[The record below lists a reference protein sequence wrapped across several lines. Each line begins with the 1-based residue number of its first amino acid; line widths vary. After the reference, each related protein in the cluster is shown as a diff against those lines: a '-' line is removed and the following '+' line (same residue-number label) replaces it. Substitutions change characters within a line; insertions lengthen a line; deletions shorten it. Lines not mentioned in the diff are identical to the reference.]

1 MRKEFCLRMVMALM
15 YQVLLRG
22 GCNRGKRK
30 QFENKDFVLENT
42 SCIHAMPNSHNALAH
57 IMPSSRSGPGNES
70 SKQGR
75 WFNPKFIFAILCS
88 FSSKYNP
95 KKVFKVNFCQS
106 DIPGAS

>member
-1 MRKEFCLRMVMALM
+1 MER
-15 YQVLLRG
+15 
-22 GCNRGKRK
+22 
-30 QFENKDFVLENT
+30 ENAGIYTL
-42 SCIHAMPNSHNALAH
+42 C

-75 WFNPKFIFAILCS
+75 WLNPKFIFAILCS
-88 FSSKYNP
+88 FSSEYNP

>member
-1 MRKEFCLRMVMALM
+1 MIVMKFQSRYIVANAFI
-15 YQVLLRG
+15 Y
-22 GCNRGKRK
+22 
-30 QFENKDFVLENT
+30 NT
-42 SCIHAMPNSHNALAH
+42 SIHAM

-75 WFNPKFIFAILCS
+75 WLNPKFIFAILCS
-88 FSSKYNP
+88 FSSEYNP